1 LEKILDKCNV
11 THYICVMLKSIK
23 HKGLRLFFEKNDPSR
38 LPANQIDK
46 IRRILNRLDNA
57 ASKEDMNYQG
67 SDFHELKGD
76 LKGFCAV
83 KVTGN
88 YRIIFRFDGGDI
100 SDVNYL
106 DYH

>member
-1 LEKILDKCNV
+1 MI
-11 THYICVMLKSIK
+11 KSIK

-46 IRRILNRLDNA
+46 IRRILTRLDNA
-57 ASKEDMNYQG
+57 NNKDDMNYEG
-67 SDFHELKGD
+67 SAFHELKGN
-76 LKGFCAV
+76 LKGFCSV

-88 YRIIFRFDGGDI
+88 YRIIFRFVDDGVF
-100 SDVNYL
+100 DVNYL